1 MEINFKTM
9 SQKKYFLSLFLGAA
23 LITSQ
28 AYAQQAMQKQP
39 NIIVIVADDLGYGN
53 LTSYNKKSPI
63 PTPNLDR
70 LAAEGTRFT
79 RFYSGNTVCA
89 PSRVALMTGLHMGHA
104 YVRGNSKAKDGKGA
118 LRAQDTTVVQRLQNN
133 GYITGMYGKWGLGD
147 EETAGAPHLKG
158 FNEFFGYLDQAH
170 AHDYYTNHLYE
181 IRDHKTQKVQIDS
194 TQYTQDLIVDKAL
207 SFLKAYKDTTFFLYL
222 PFTLPHAEL
231 KVPKELL
238 QKFQNADG
246 TSKFGPEKPFE
257 NKGKGNYDNQ
267 LQPHAAF
274 AAMVSKLDSDVG
286 AIVQQVKDLGLE
298 NDTYIFFT
306 SDNGPHKEGGADPV
320 FFNSGG
326 LLRGVKRDLYE
337 GGIRVPLI
345 VKAPGKVQAGKVN
358 DLAFAFWDILPTL
371 AQLTATPVPANIDG
385 ISFSPALSGAA
396 QTQEHDY
403 LYWQFKED
411 ELKEAVTKGDWKL
424 IRFKDQGKKEILE
437 LYNLRED
444 IGEKTNL
451 ASKNSAKVKELKT
464 LMTGAKTT
472 PENKT
477 FDWSFIEQ

>member
-1 MEINFKTM
+1 MESNTKTM
-9 SQKKYFLSLFLGAA
+9 TQKKYLLSFIFSAVLMVG
-23 LITSQ
+23 Q
-28 AYAQQAMQKQP
+28 AHAQQDSNKQP
-39 NIIVIVADDLGYGN
+39 NIIFIVADDLGYGN

-70 LAAEGTRFT
+70 LAADGTRFT

-89 PSRVALMTGLHMGHA
+89 PSRAALMTGLHMGHA

-118 LRAQDTTVVQRLQNN
+118 LRAQDTTVVERLQNK
-133 GYITGMYGKWGLGD
+133 GYVTGMYGKWGLGD
-147 EETAGAPHLKG
+147 EETTGAPHLKG

-170 AHDYYTNHLYE
+170 AHDYYTSHLYE
-181 IRDHKTQKVQIDS
+181 IKDHKIQRIQIDS
-194 TQYTQDLIVDKAL
+194 SLYTQDLIVNKAL
-207 SFLKAYKDTTFFLYL
+207 GFLDTYKDKPFFLYL

-231 KVPKELL
+231 KVPQELL

-246 TSKFGPEKPFE
+246 SSKFGPETPFV
-257 NKGKGNYDNQ
+257 KKGNYDSQ
-267 LQPHAAF
+267 SQPRAAF

-286 AIVQQVKDLGLE
+286 AIVQKVKDLGLE

-326 LLRGVKRDLYE
+326 QLRGVKRDLYE

-345 VKAPGKVQAGKVN
+345 VKAPGKVPAGKVN
-358 DLAFAFWDILPTL
+358 DLPFAFWDVLPTL
-371 AQLTATPVPANIDG
+371 AQLTATPVPGNIDG
-385 ISFSPALSGAA
+385 ISFSPALLGKT
-396 QTQEHDY
+396 QTKQHDY
-403 LYWQFKED
+403 LYWQFKEG
-411 ELKEAVTKGDWKL
+411 ELKEALTKGDWKL
-424 IRFKDQGKKEILE
+424 IRFKDEGKKEVLE

-451 ASKNSAKVKELKT
+451 ASKNTAKVKELRT
-464 LMTGAKTT
+464 LMSGAKTT

-477 FDWSFIEQ
+477 FDWSYVEQ